1 MISLRHHAIS
11 IAAVFLALAVGI
23 VLGSGLLSDSV
34 VAGLRDDR
42 SELQGRLQD
51 AEDRTN
57 VLTEQLNA
65 ADGFDAA
72 VSGRVVRDALAG
84 RTVLMIA
91 TPDTDPADL
100 DAVIRTVEAAGAAV
114 TGRISL
120 TEPFVDAAG
129 ADQLR
134 TTVTNVVPAG
144 VQLQT
149 GAVDQGS
156 LAGDLLGAVL
166 LVEPAS
172 GQPRSTPQERD
183 LALSTLRGGGFVAY
197 DDGTV
202 EPAQTAIIVT
212 GDGGAGAEGGGN
224 RGALLARFAAAFD
237 SRGAGTVLAGRP
249 GAAVGNGAVAV
260 VRADAALSAGL
271 STVDTVDRE
280 SGRITTVLALQEQ
293 LAGVSGRYGT
303 GPNAG
308 AVTVGTAAR

>member
-1 MISLRHHAIS
+1 
-11 IAAVFLALAVGI
+11 
-23 VLGSGLLSDSV
+23 
-34 VAGLRDDR
+34 
-42 SELQGRLQD
+42 
-51 AEDRTN
+51 
-57 VLTEQLNA
+57 
-65 ADGFDAA
+65 
-72 VSGRVVRDALAG
+72 
-84 RTVLMIA
+84 MIA

-100 DAVIRTVEAAGAAV
+100 DAVIRAVEAAGAAV

-120 TEPFVDAAG
+120 TESFVDAAG

-166 LVEPAS
+166 LVDPANA
-172 GQPRSTPQERD
+172 QPRSTPQERD

-202 EPAQTAIIVT
+202 EPAQAAIVVT
-212 GDGGAGAEGGGN
+212 GDGKAGAEAGGN
-224 RGALLARFAAAFD
+224 RGALLARFTAA
-237 SRGAGTVLAGRP
+237 
-249 GAAVGNGAVAV
+249 
-260 VRADAALSAGL
+260 
-271 STVDTVDRE
+271 VDTVDRE

>member
-202 EPAQTAIIVT
+202 EPAQTAIVVT
-212 GDGGAGAEGGGN
+212 GDGGAGAEGGN